1 MDYYNN
7 TLTVEARWLIDEGIM
22 SESNYKLLAHRDRIN
37 VVRQGCRNTPALVAF
52 DSMPERFKSE
62 ISRRIGG
69 DPYKQAQINQLEIR
83 IEPNVQTSD
92 FFETYK
98 LTDGRNLPKN
108 TIREYYANAIVLD
121 AIQRL
126 INDKRS
132 KHSTLGHGTKRAW
145 EQISEA
151 VQELDRSK
159 YPHALPANFRRLEE
173 RYKKYQKEGIESL
186 IHKNFT
192 NKNAAKVDDDVKEA
206 VLAELLADP
215 RNLDNAQVM
224 TFYNTFAKI
233 SGAQT
238 ITASTVANWR
248 DEFDTNIYAGRRGSV
263 AFSNKKGMQ
272 VKRSAPSCPLYFWTM
287 DGWDVELLFQKTEVK
302 QKTGYS
308 TTTYHHRPTVVVV
321 LDAFNKYPVG
331 YAIGI
336 HESPDL
342 IKMAMRNAA
351 KHTQEL
357 FGTMY
362 RTHQVQSDRYQI
374 KNLTPFYE
382 IIADK
387 STPARAKNAK
397 AKIIEPYFKHLNKGY
412 CQLQTNWAGFGIT
425 SKKES
430 QPNNEYLNKYKKDF
444 PDYDGVCAQVVE
456 IIEKERAAKL
466 EQYLQKWS
474 EMPEVDKVEFK
485 TENFLLAF
493 GETLKH
499 SRTDKETTVMMQ
511 DNGLK
516 VTINGIK
523 REYDCFDLELRDH
536 YSVQWKI
543 KYDPTD
549 ISKVLA
555 VNSDETLRFML
566 EEKYV
571 QPMALKD
578 RKPGDSGEL
587 QKVREF
593 NASLDKQA
601 TDFRANN
608 IEKMASVM
616 PLMLQNDTLG
626 KLMLTDSNGQ
636 HKDRRNDARR
646 AKNSTLPSSG
656 TSLEKGRL
664 KSRAVDVQPEDEETD
679 FRMNKY

>member
-1 MDYYNN
+1 MEYYNN
-7 TLTVEARWLIDEGIM
+7 TLTVESSWLIDQGIIT
-22 SESNYKLLAHRDRIN
+22 ESNLKLLAHRDRIN
-37 VVRQGCRNTPALVAF
+37 VIRRGCRNTPALVAY

-62 ISRRIGG
+62 ISKRVGG

-92 FFETYK
+92 YFETYK

-121 AIQRL
+121 AIRTL
-126 INDKRS
+126 INDKRA
-132 KHSTLGHGTKRAW
+132 KHSSLNHGTKRAW
-145 EQISEA
+145 SEISEG

-173 RYKKYQKEGIESL
+173 RYKRYQKEGIESL

-192 NKNAAKVDDDVKEA
+192 NKNAARVDDDVKEA

-215 RNLDNAQVM
+215 RNLDNAQVAR
-224 TFYNTFAKI
+224 FYNTM
-233 SGAQT
+233 SGAAGWKT
-238 ITASTVANWR
+238 ITPATVANWR

-263 AFSNKKGMQ
+263 AFSNRKGMQ
-272 VKRSAPSCPLYFWTM
+272 VKRSAPSCPLYYWTM
-287 DGWDVELLFQKTEVK
+287 DGWDVELLFQKTEVN

-321 LDAFNKYPVG
+321 LDAYNKYPVG
-331 YAIGI
+331 YAIGL

-342 IKMAMRNAA
+342 IKMALRNAA
-351 KHTQEL
+351 KHTAEL
-357 FGTMY
+357 FGGTMETGKTMY
-362 RTHQVQSDRYQI
+362 RVHQLQSDRYQI

-397 AKIIEPYFKHLNKGY
+397 AKIIEPYFKHLNKDY

-425 SKKES
+425 AKKES

-474 EMPEVDKVEFK
+474 EMPETDKVEFK
-485 TENFLLAF
+485 TENYLLAF

-499 SRTDKETTVMMQ
+499 SSTNKETTVMLQ
-511 DNGLK
+511 DNGIK

-523 REYDCFDLELRDH
+523 REYDCFDLALRDH

-543 KYDPTD
+543 RYDPTD
-549 ISKVLA
+549 VSKVLA
-555 VNSDETLRFML
+555 VNADETLRFML
-566 EEKYV
+566 EEKYI

-587 QKVREF
+587 QKVRDF

-601 TDFRANN
+601 IDFRAQN
-608 IEKMASVM
+608 IERMAAVI

-626 KLMLTDSNGQ
+626 KLMLTDSHGQ
-636 HKDRRNDARR
+636 HKDRRNDGRR
-646 AKNSTLPSSG
+646 AKNQEPRS
-656 TSLEKGRL
+656 KMQ
-664 KSRAVDVQPEDEETD
+664 SRAVDVEDEEMD
-679 FRMNKY
+679 FREQLY